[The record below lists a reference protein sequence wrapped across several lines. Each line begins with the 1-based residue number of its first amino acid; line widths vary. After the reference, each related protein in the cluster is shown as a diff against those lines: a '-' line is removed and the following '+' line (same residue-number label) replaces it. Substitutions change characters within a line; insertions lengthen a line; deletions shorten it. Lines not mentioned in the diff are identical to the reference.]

1 MNQKQKETR
10 QRIEREMKPERR
22 AEFNRIYSEKMSE
35 VQYTEQEHTEMLKKQ
50 LPSVW
55 YSNEAKRRNAKVQ
68 AVLGSDFVAI
78 KSEDLERLIQDH
90 RELHTVTRCVANG
103 WDRFYPEMNCRQF
116 HKLRDAI
123 ENQRNRWG
131 WILTR
136 NI

>member
-1 MNQKQKETR
+1 MNELD
-10 QRIEREMKPERR
+10 
-22 AEFNRIYSEKMSE
+22 
-35 VQYTEQEHTEMLKKQ
+35 YTQQEHLELLKKQ
-50 LPSVW
+50 LPRFWGSP
-55 YSNEAKRRNAKVQ
+55 EARRRNEKVQ

-90 RELHTVTRCVANG
+90 RELRTVALCIANG